1 MILLPQWI
9 NHVYVQIAFTLVV
22 FPCLLLAYTGQ
33 AAYIID
39 HKDHV
44 ADAFYRSIPG
54 PTELS
59 KNLILLISR
68 YHTTISCPI
77 CTNWHSACRTTLC
90 TLVLCALW
98 YAQFE
103 MLYYCRT
110 HILASLHHS
119 NSCSCSRKS
128 SNHICYLLNN
138 KASSCTG
145 LFPPCQCCPYLKE
158 ISGADLHPWHQLGT
172 YDSLHCCDCWIQE
185 PKPDRK
191 CIRWAFLIEFPCFF
205 RCKMILPPSQITI
218 HFDFSKY
225 IAFAMHL
232 DITFV

>member
-1 MILLPQWI
+1 MLFSASGGIGTRWNKGPCWESQVIGNSNVTLASIVRWNKVTYVIFYSGIEALYADLCHFPVLAIQVSGFNQKESWSMILLPQWI

-77 CTNWHSACRTTLC
+77 CTNWHSACRTTL
-90 TLVLCALW
+90 TV
-98 YAQFE
+98 
-103 MLYYCRT
+103 
-110 HILASLHHS
+110 H
-119 NSCSCSRKS
+119 
-128 SNHICYLLNN
+128 
-138 KASSCTG
+138 
-145 LFPPCQCCPYLKE
+145 
-158 ISGADLHPWHQLGT
+158 
-172 YDSLHCCDCWIQE
+172 
-185 PKPDRK
+185 
-191 CIRWAFLIEFPCFF
+191 
-205 RCKMILPPSQITI
+205 
-218 HFDFSKY
+218 
-225 IAFAMHL
+225 
-232 DITFV
+232 